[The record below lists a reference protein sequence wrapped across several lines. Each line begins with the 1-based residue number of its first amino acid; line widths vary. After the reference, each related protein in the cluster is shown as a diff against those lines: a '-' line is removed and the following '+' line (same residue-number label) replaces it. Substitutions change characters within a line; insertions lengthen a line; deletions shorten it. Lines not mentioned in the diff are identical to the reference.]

1 MSTPNN
7 RRFIV
12 NTFVPPRANNI
23 SIASTVSS
31 IFQEN
36 SNLLPP
42 VNSST
47 GSINTFYFNSSTG
60 TVLYLQQL
68 TGPVLS
74 QIGGGGGGG
83 GGSIVTTTLMF
94 TGATGGSLF
103 VTDYTGT
110 NLTSTNITGTNITS
124 TSLLNANTLNFINLT
139 GATYISPVRNDNTVS
154 NLVCYNTNTRELVYN
169 NSVKSYIQSDIFTI
183 YPTTSSYRN
192 MYVTNNIIDDNVNG
206 FKRSFWICPFN
217 GNITDMCLD
226 IIGENI
232 NTQYDIRLTVQS
244 GATSTQTSYSITN
257 SSSLSTPSGFSNFSS
272 ISYYNTLPPYNS
284 NLVHNYPFS
293 YNTINVADTTN
304 YLSLIGSTAFTNEQV
319 KLGIA
324 SHEFTPFNSLTTY
337 NLINFNGSGSV
348 NTPTVVNSNGYT
360 LITFWFFVK
369 HNFLANNI
377 RALLLTNKGI
387 GTGTQFQNRNWD
399 FYLKNT
405 SNSGVS
411 AEAGFSYQVEVD
423 LKYDWTSSATSSE
436 TLNSGARQIANDT
449 WNHFAIY
456 MTPQRF
462 IVYVNGQTWIYS
474 NQRNYAWDNSY
485 LTLGNYY
492 YANSDNWV
500 AINGFMNDL
509 RIYNSSGTDYLS
521 DWASYSTLGTS
532 YPKINDY
539 FNTSNITTSSNIG
552 YSNWNSISPV
562 SILKNDRVYFEIRE
576 NSANTS
582 NFEEIVN
589 VKVLLNST

>member
-124 TSLLNANTLNFINLT
+124 TSVLNANTLNFINLT

-348 NTPTVVNSNGYT
+348 NTPTVVNANGYT

-411 AEAGFSYQVEVD
+411 GEAGFSYQVEVD

-449 WNHFAIY
+449 WAHFAIY

-492 YANSDNWV
+492 YGNSDNWV

-509 RIYNSSGTDYLS
+509 RIYNSTTDYLS

>member
-23 SIASTVSS
+23 SIATTVSS

-83 GGSIVTTTLMF
+83 SIVTTTLMF

-124 TSLLNANTLNFINLT
+124 TSVLNANTLNFINLT

-348 NTPTVVNSNGYT
+348 NSPTVVNANGYT

-405 SNSGVS
+405 SNTGVS

-423 LKYDWTSSATSSE
+423 LKYDWTSSATASE

-449 WNHFAIY
+449 WAHFAIY

-492 YANSDNWV
+492 YGNSDNWV

-509 RIYNSSGTDYLS
+509 RIYNSTTDYLS
-521 DWASYSTLGTS
+521 DWASYSTLGTT

>member
-36 SNLLPP
+36 PNLLPP

-74 QIGGGGGGG
+74 QIGGGGG

-124 TSLLNANTLNFINLT
+124 TSVLNANTLNFINLT

-348 NTPTVVNSNGYT
+348 NSPTVVNANGYT

-405 SNSGVS
+405 SNTGVS

-423 LKYDWTSSATSSE
+423 LKYDWTSSATASE

-449 WNHFAIY
+449 WAHFAIY

-492 YANSDNWV
+492 YGNSDNWV

-509 RIYNSSGTDYLS
+509 RIYNSTTDYLS
-521 DWASYSTLGTS
+521 DWASYSTLGTT

>member
-124 TSLLNANTLNFINLT
+124 TSVLNANTLNFINLT

-348 NTPTVVNSNGYT
+348 NTPTVVNANGYT

-405 SNSGVS
+405 SNTGVS
-411 AEAGFSYQVEVD
+411 GESGFSYQVEVD

-449 WNHFAIY
+449 WAHFAIY

-509 RIYNSSGTDYLS
+509 RIYNSTTDYLS
-521 DWASYSTLGTS
+521 DWASYSTLGTT

>member
-1 MSTPNN
+1 M
-7 RRFIV
+7 
-12 NTFVPPRANNI
+12 
-23 SIASTVSS
+23 
-31 IFQEN
+31 
-36 SNLLPP
+36 
-42 VNSST
+42 
-47 GSINTFYFNSSTG
+47 
-60 TVLYLQQL
+60 YLQQL

-124 TSLLNANTLNFINLT
+124 TSVLNANTLNFINLT

-348 NTPTVVNSNGYT
+348 NTPTVVNANGYT

-405 SNSGVS
+405 SNTGVS
-411 AEAGFSYQVEVD
+411 GESGFSYQVEVD

-449 WNHFAIY
+449 WAHFAIY

-509 RIYNSSGTDYLS
+509 RIYNSTTDYLS
-521 DWASYSTLGTS
+521 DWASYSTLGTT

>member
-23 SIASTVSS
+23 SIASTVST

-74 QIGGGGGGG
+74 QIGGGGVN
-83 GGSIVTTTLMF
+83 GSIVTTTLMF
-94 TGATGGSLF
+94 TGATGGSLS

-124 TSLLNANTLNFINLT
+124 TSVLNANTLNFINLT

-183 YPTTSSYRN
+183 YPITGSYRN

-206 FKRSFWICPFN
+206 FKRSFWISPFN
-217 GNITDMCLD
+217 GNITDICLD
-226 IIGENI
+226 TIGENL
-232 NTQYDIRLTVQS
+232 NTEYNIRLTVQS
-244 GATSTQTSYSITN
+244 GATSTQTSYSISN

-272 ISYYNTLPPYNS
+272 VSYYNTLPPYNS

-319 KLGIA
+319 KVGIA

-348 NTPTVVNSNGYT
+348 NSPTVVNSNGYT

-387 GTGTQFQNRNWD
+387 GTGTQFQNRNLD

-423 LKYDWTSSATSSE
+423 LKYDWTSSATASE

-462 IVYVNGQTWIYS
+462 ILYVNGQTWIYS

-509 RIYNSSGTDYLS
+509 RVYNSSGTDFLS
-521 DWASYSTLGTS
+521 DWSSYSTLGTT

-539 FNTSNITTSSNIG
+539 FNTSNITTGSNIG